1 MYYKHKD
8 LDHYVMISPVRII
21 KTYKDSVIQ
30 YTRKDYC
37 FKLESD
43 INTDIYQPIPAHDF
57 WLAFIQII
65 DILIE
70 THKTYNDAEIT
81 IN

>member
-37 FKLESD
+37 FQLESD
-43 INTDIYQPIPAHDF
+43 INTDLYKPIPAYEF
-57 WLAFIQII
+57 WLDFIKII

-70 THKTYNDAEIT
+70 TQKTYNDAEIT

>member
-8 LDHYVMISPVRII
+8 LDHHVMISPTRII
-21 KTYKDSVIQ
+21 KTYNDSVIQ

-37 FKLESD
+37 FQLESD
-43 INTDIYQPIPAHDF
+43 INTDLYKPIPAHEF
-57 WLAFIQII
+57 WLAFITII

-70 THKTYNDAEIT
+70 TQKTYNDAEIT